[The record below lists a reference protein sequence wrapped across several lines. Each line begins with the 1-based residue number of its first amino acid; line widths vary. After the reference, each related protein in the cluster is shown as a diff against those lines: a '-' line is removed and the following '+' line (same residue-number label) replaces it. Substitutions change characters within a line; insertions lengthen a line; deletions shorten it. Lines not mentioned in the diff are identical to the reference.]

1 MTTKEYSFIKNEEV
15 INIAIFD
22 NPSNDLLNIFKEE
35 HQADLVVESGQYSE
49 VGGTYDGTKFWPKK
63 RFPSWIKDEEN
74 HKWIAPTPLPEPD
87 PETPKQYEWIESTL
101 TWETPTIVFNES
113 NIEDFSNHYFEVVFP
128 ENWNPEQ

>member
-1 MTTKEYSFIKNEEV
+1 MTIKEYSFIKNEEV

-22 NPSNDLLNIFKEE
+22 NPSNDLLNTFKEE
-35 HQADLVVESGQYSE
+35 HQADLVIESGQYAE

-74 HKWIAPTPLPEPD
+74 HRWIAPTPLPEAD
-87 PETPKQYEWIESTL
+87 PESPKQYEWIESTL
-101 TWETPTIVFNES
+101 TWEPLETIFNES
-113 NIEDFSNHYFEVVFP
+113 NIEDLLNHYVEVVYP